1 MPVLSFVLSVLAAPP
16 PPAGPRSL
24 LDLARALAALC
35 LTLWAQ
41 APSGPVRT
49 AAASAAQEALWL
61 LREAHGGRPLVPSV
75 DEPLDLAE
83 ALAAL
88 RQLAPEVYAAAAR
101 YPDLPVLQWAV
112 DCLEVQLEAH
122 LAYTR
127 RASASAGRAAA

>member
-1 MPVLSFVLSVLAAPP
+1 VQPLTVLALVASVVASPP

-49 AAASAAQEALWL
+49 SAASAAQEALWL
-61 LREAHGGRPLVPSV
+61 LREVHAGRPLVPSV
-75 DEPLDLAE
+75 EEPLDLAE

-88 RQLAPEVYAAAAR
+88 RRLAPEVYKAAAR
-101 YPDLPVLQWAV
+101 YPDLPVLQWSL
-112 DCLEVQLEAH
+112 DCLAIEIEAH
-122 LAYTR
+122 LAHAER
-127 RASASAGRAAA
+127 SRKAAA

>member
-1 MPVLSFVLSVLAAPP
+1 VQPLTVLALVASVVASPP

-49 AAASAAQEALWL
+49 AAAGAAEEALWL
-61 LREAHGGRPLVPSV
+61 LCEAQGGRPLVPCA
-75 DEPLDLAE
+75 DAPCDLAE

-88 RQLAPEVYAAAAR
+88 RQLAPEVYQAAAR

-112 DCLEVQLEAH
+112 DCLAIEIEAH
-122 LAYTR
+122 LAHAER
-127 RASASAGRAAA
+127 SRKAAA